1 MAKFTTVNPK
11 GEYFDEGIILLV
23 LNQYGATHNCNGA
36 VNVDTNNVIESM
48 KAVSRQ
54 FRNSDELKL
63 NYFVLSFK
71 DNQVNDP
78 RVADAIAKDIMDY
91 LGKEYQAVY
100 RVCEDGGIY
109 IDIVMNTV
117 SYVDGHQFA
126 DEETKEETEEETEYD
141 LLYSELYSIL
151 GRYNIEGPS
160 CYRSEIAGDVEKC
173 TCSFV
178 LSITRDAFEDM
189 M

>member
-1 MAKFTTVNPK
+1 MAKFETINLK
-11 GEYFDEGIILLV
+11 GKYFDESIILCILDTMQR
-23 LNQYGATHNCNGA
+23 NYKGA

-48 KAVSRQ
+48 KSVSRQ
-54 FRNSDELKL
+54 FQNSDELKL
-63 NYFVLSFK
+63 NHFVLSFK
-71 DNQVNDP
+71 QNEVDNP
-78 RVADAIAKDIMDY
+78 HVADSIAKDIMDY
-91 LGKEYQAVY
+91 LGKEYQAIY
-100 RVCEDGGIY
+100 RVREDGGIY

-126 DEETKEETEEETEYD
+126 DEETKEETEYD
-141 LLYSELYSIL
+141 SLYSELYSIL

-160 CYRSEIAGDVEKC
+160 CYRSEIDGDVEKC

-178 LSITRDAFEDM
+178 LSITRDTFEDM

>member
-1 MAKFTTVNPK
+1 MAKFETINLK
-11 GEYFDEGIILLV
+11 GKYFNESIILCILDTMQR
-23 LNQYGATHNCNGA
+23 NYKGA
-36 VNVDTNNVIESM
+36 VNVDANNVVESM

-54 FRNSDELKL
+54 FQNSDELKL
-63 NYFVLSFK
+63 NHFVLSFNHTEV
-71 DNQVNDP
+71 DDP
-78 RVADAIAKDIMDY
+78 YVADSIAKDIMDY
-91 LGKEYQAVY
+91 LGKEYQAAYIV
-100 RVCEDGGIY
+100 REDGGIY

-117 SYVDGHQFA
+117 SYVDGHQFS
-126 DEETKEETEEETEYD
+126 DEETEYD
-141 LLYSELYSIL
+141 SLYSELYSIL